1 MMMRFIKL
9 LAATA
14 VLSLVLAAGAHAQDL
29 VVYPTKGQSPE
40 QQQKDEFECY
50 TWAKQQ
56 SGFDPM
62 AVPQATAPPPQQ
74 QGRQS
79 RALGG
84 AARGAAIGVVGGAI
98 AGDAG
103 KGAAIGAATGGL
115 FGGMRRNQQRQ
126 QQDQAQQQWEQQQA
140 AQYQNNRNNYNRA
153 LAVCLEG
160 REYSVR

>member
-1 MMMRFIKL
+1 MMRFIKL
-9 LAATA
+9 LAVTA
-14 VLSLVLAAGAHAQDL
+14 VLSLVLAARVHAQDL
-29 VVYPTKGQSPE
+29 VVYPAKGQSPE

-50 TWAKQQ
+50 NWAKQQ

-62 AVPQATAPPPQQ
+62 VAPQATAPPPQQ
-74 QGRQS
+74 QGRQ
-79 RALGG
+79 ANVAGG
-84 AARGAAIGVVGGAI
+84 AVRGAAIGVVGGAI

-115 FGGMRRNQQRQ
+115 LGGMRRNQQRQ

>member
-1 MMMRFIKL
+1 MRFFEFL
-9 LAATA
+9 VVTA
-14 VLSLVLAAGAHAQDL
+14 VLALVLSAQGHAQDL
-29 VVYPTKGQSPE
+29 MVYPAQGQSPE

-62 AVPQATAPPPQQ
+62 VVPQATAPPPQQ

-79 RALGG
+79 SVVGG
-84 AARGAAIGVVGGAI
+84 AARGAALGVVGGAI

-115 FGGMRRNQQRQ
+115 LGGMRRNQQRQ
-126 QQDQAQQQWEQQQA
+126 QQQQSQQQWEQQQA
-140 AQYQNNRNNYNRA
+140 AQYQHNRNNYNRA
-153 LAVCLEG
+153 LGVCLEG
-160 REYSVR
+160 RGYTVR

>member
-1 MMMRFIKL
+1 MRFIKL
-9 LAATA
+9 FAVLA
-14 VLSLVLAAGAHAQDL
+14 VLSLVLAARGYAQDP
-29 VVYPTKGQSPE
+29 VVYPAKGQSPD

-62 AVPQATAPPPQQ
+62 VVPQATAPPPQQ

-79 RALGG
+79 SVVGG
-84 AARGAAIGVVGGAI
+84 AARGAALGVVGGAI

-103 KGAAIGAATGGL
+103 KGAAIGAATGAL

-126 QQDQAQQQWEQQQA
+126 QQQQSQRQWEQQQA

-153 LAVCLEG
+153 LGVCLEG
-160 REYSVR
+160 RGYTVR

>member
-14 VLSLVLAAGAHAQDL
+14 VLSLVLAARVHAQDL
-29 VVYPTKGQSPE
+29 VVYPTKGQNSD

-50 TWAKQQ
+50 KWAKQQ

-62 AVPQATAPPPQQ
+62 AAPQATAPPPQQ
-74 QGRQS
+74 QGRQ
-79 RALGG
+79 ANVVGG

-115 FGGMRRNQQRQ
+115 LGGMRRNQQRQ
-126 QQDQAQQQWEQQQA
+126 QQDQAQKQWEQQQA

-160 REYSVR
+160 RGYSVR

>member
-1 MMMRFIKL
+1 MMRFVKF
-9 LAATA
+9 LAVTA
-14 VLSLVLAAGAHAQDL
+14 VLSLVLAVQGHAQDL
-29 VVYPTKGQSPE
+29 MVYPAQGQSQE
-40 QQQKDEFECY
+40 QQQRDEFECY

-62 AVPQATAPPPQQ
+62 VAPQATAPPPQQ

-79 RALGG
+79 SVVGG
-84 AARGAAIGVVGGAI
+84 AARGAALGVVGGAI

-103 KGAAIGAATGGL
+103 KGAAIGAATGAL

-126 QQDQAQQQWEQQQA
+126 QQQQSQRQWEQQQA

-153 LAVCLEG
+153 HGVCLEG
-160 REYSVR
+160 RGYTVR

>member
-1 MMMRFIKL
+1 MHFVKL
-9 LAATA
+9 LALVS
-14 VLSLVLAAGAHAQDL
+14 VLSLVLAARAHAQDP
-29 VVYPTKGQSPE
+29 VVYPAKGQSPE

-79 RALGG
+79 SVVGG
-84 AARGAAIGVVGGAI
+84 AARGAALGVVGGAI

-103 KGAAIGAATGGL
+103 KGAAIGAATGAL

-126 QQDQAQQQWEQQQA
+126 QQDQAQRQWEQQQA
-140 AQYQNNRNNYNRA
+140 AQYQNNRNNHNRA
-153 LAVCLEG
+153 LGVCLQG
-160 REYSVR
+160 RGYSVG

>member
-1 MMMRFIKL
+1 MRFVKL
-9 LAATA
+9 LVLVS
-14 VLSLVLAAGAHAQDL
+14 VLSLVLADQSNAQDL
-29 VVYPTKGQSPE
+29 MVYPAQGQSPE

-62 AVPQATAPPPQQ
+62 AVPQATTPPPQQ

-79 RALGG
+79 SVVGG
-84 AARGAAIGVVGGAI
+84 AARGAALGVVGGAI

-103 KGAAIGAATGGL
+103 KGAAIGAATGAL

-126 QQDQAQQQWEQQQA
+126 QQQQSQRQWEQQQA

-153 LAVCLEG
+153 LGVCLEG
-160 REYSVR
+160 RGYTVR

>member
-1 MMMRFIKL
+1 MRFIKL
-9 LAATA
+9 LAVTA
-14 VLSLVLAAGAHAQDL
+14 VLSLVLAARVHAQDL
-29 VVYPTKGQSPE
+29 VVYPAKGQSPE

-50 TWAKQQ
+50 NWAKQQ

-62 AVPQATAPPPQQ
+62 AMPQATTPPPQQ

-79 RALGG
+79 SAVGG

-103 KGAAIGAATGGL
+103 KGAAIGAASGAL

-126 QQDQAQQQWEQQQA
+126 QQQQAQQQWEQQQA
-140 AQYQNNRNNYNRA
+140 AQYQQNRNSYNRA
-153 LAVCLEG
+153 HAVCLEG
-160 REYSVR
+160 RGYTVK

>member
-1 MMMRFIKL
+1 MMRFIKL
-9 LAATA
+9 LAVTA
-14 VLSLVLAAGAHAQDL
+14 VLSLVLGARAHAQDL
-29 VVYPTKGQSPE
+29 VVYPAQGQSSE

-50 TWAKQQ
+50 RWAKQQ

-62 AVPQATAPPPQQ
+62 VTPQATTPPPQQ

-79 RALGG
+79 TVVGG

-103 KGAAIGAATGGL
+103 KGAAIGAASGAL
-115 FGGMRRNQQRQ
+115 FGGMRRNRQR
-126 QQDQAQQQWEQQQA
+126 QDQAQAQRQWEQQQA

-160 REYSVR
+160 RGYAVR

>member
-1 MMMRFIKL
+1 MMRFIKFFAL
-9 LAATA
+9 MA
-14 VLSLVLAAGAHAQDL
+14 VLSLAFADQSNAQDL
-29 VVYPTKGQSPE
+29 MIYPAQGQSPE

-62 AVPQATAPPPQQ
+62 VVPQATAPPPQQ

-79 RALGG
+79 SVVGG
-84 AARGAAIGVVGGAI
+84 AARGAALGVVGGAI

-103 KGAAIGAATGGL
+103 KGAAIGAATGAL

-126 QQDQAQQQWEQQQA
+126 QQQQSQRQWEQQQA

-153 LAVCLEG
+153 LGVCLEG
-160 REYSVR
+160 RGYTVR